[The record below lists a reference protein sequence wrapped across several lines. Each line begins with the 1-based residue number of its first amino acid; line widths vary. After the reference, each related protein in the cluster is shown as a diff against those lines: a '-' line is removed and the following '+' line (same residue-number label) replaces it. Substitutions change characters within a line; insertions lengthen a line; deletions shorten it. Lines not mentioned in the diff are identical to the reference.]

1 MLKHRALVALAVAA
15 TLLSGALAGL
25 GACCLPMVA
34 AEEHS
39 CCSEEAGLLA
49 ARVSCCAPAPT
60 PVAEK
65 ATSAPLPLLAG
76 ERIVAPDVLPPEP
89 GLARSA
95 PVRTAVIAPPPPLV
109 LRI

>member
-1 MLKHRALVALAVAA
+1 MVKPRALVALAVAA
-15 TLLSGALAGL
+15 TLLLGALAGL
-25 GACCLPMVA
+25 GACCLPMAA

-39 CCSEEAGLLA
+39 CCSEAAGLLA

-65 ATSAPLPLLAG
+65 ATPAPLPPLAG
-76 ERIVAPDVLPPEP
+76 ERIAAPDVLPAEP
-89 GLARSA
+89 GLASSA
-95 PVRTAVIAPPPPLV
+95 VRTAVLAPPPPLV